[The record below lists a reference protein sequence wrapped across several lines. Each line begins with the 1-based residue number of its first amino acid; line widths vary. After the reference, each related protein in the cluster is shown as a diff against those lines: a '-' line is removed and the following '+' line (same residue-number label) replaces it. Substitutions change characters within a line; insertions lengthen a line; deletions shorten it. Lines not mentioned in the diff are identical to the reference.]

1 MPDILI
7 RGLGKQTIE
16 RLKARAKRHGR
27 SLQSEA
33 KRALEN
39 AGGISREEL
48 AEMMANWKRRFAGR
62 KFGSSVTLL
71 REDRQ
76 R

>member
-7 RGLGKQTIE
+7 RGMDSAAVT
-16 RLKARAKRHGR
+16 RLKRRAKRHGR

-33 KRALEN
+33 RLLLEQA
-39 AGGISREEL
+39 AGSEDVRVLLDTWEQ
-48 AEMMANWKRRFAGR
+48 RFAGR
-62 KFGSSVTLL
+62 QFQDSTDLV
-71 REDRQ
+71 REDRA